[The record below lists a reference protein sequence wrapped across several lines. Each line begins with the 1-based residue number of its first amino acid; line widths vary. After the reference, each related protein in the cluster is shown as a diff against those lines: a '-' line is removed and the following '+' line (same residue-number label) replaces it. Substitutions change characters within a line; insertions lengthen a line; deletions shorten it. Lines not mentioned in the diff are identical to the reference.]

1 MIGIDLKATEK
12 FIQEEVWNRNIQKA
26 YEGLD
31 LVLTGKGKGNDF
43 LGWVNLPSEIGEPLV
58 ENCENI
64 VERWKGKVD
73 TVVVTGIGGSYLGA
87 KSAIMALSHSFSY
100 AMPRQHPQVVFA
112 GQNISEDYLAELME
126 FLHTRTYAV
135 VVISKSG
142 TTTEPAIAFRIL
154 REDLEKRFGKEI
166 AKERIV
172 AVTDARK
179 GALRTLADREGYA
192 TFVIPDNVGG
202 RFSVLTPV
210 GLLPIALAGF
220 DIRQMVAGARKMQ
233 EICSEKNASNPA
245 ILYAAARNSLYLSGK
260 KIEILTNYNPKLQYM
275 GEWWKQ
281 LFGESEG
288 KEGKG
293 IFPASVNFSTDLHSL
308 GQYIQ
313 EGERIMFETNLLVKL
328 PEHDLKIE
336 KDLDNLDGLNFLS
349 GKRIEQVNKMAQLGT
364 RLAHTDGGVPNIVIE
379 MEKIDEY
386 NIGEIFYLFE
396 MACGISG
403 YMLGVNPFNQPG
415 VEQYKKNMFALLEK
429 PGYEGLTQEIR
440 KRI

>member
-1 MIGIDLKATEK
+1 M
-12 FIQEEVWNRNIQKA
+12 R
-26 YEGLD
+26 
-31 LVLTGKGKGNDF
+31 
-43 LGWVNLPSEIGEPLV
+43 PP
-58 ENCENI
+58 
-64 VERWKGKVD
+64 
-73 TVVVTGIGGSYLGA
+73 
-87 KSAIMALSHSFSY
+87 
-100 AMPRQHPQVVFA
+100 
-112 GQNISEDYLAELME
+112 
-126 FLHTRTYAV
+126 
-135 VVISKSG
+135 
-142 TTTEPAIAFRIL
+142 
-154 REDLEKRFGKEI
+154 
-166 AKERIV
+166 
-172 AVTDARK
+172 
-179 GALRTLADREGYA
+179 
-192 TFVIPDNVGG
+192 
-202 RFSVLTPV
+202 
-210 GLLPIALAGF
+210 
-220 DIRQMVAGARKMQ
+220 
-233 EICSEKNASNPA
+233 
-245 ILYAAARNSLYLSGK
+245 GK

>member
-100 AMPRQHPQVVFA
+100 TMPRQHPQVVFA

-233 EICSEKNASNPA
+233 EVCSEKNASNPA

-364 RLAHTDGGVPNIVIE
+364 RLAHADGGVPNIVIE

>member
-100 AMPRQHPQVVFA
+100 AMPRQNPQVVFA

-233 EICSEKNASNPA
+233 EVCSEKNASNPA

-429 PGYEGLTQEIR
+429 PGYEGLTREIR
-440 KRI
+440 KRV